1 MGNQTN
7 RTKQTHITVAA
18 LAGLALTLA
27 GCGGAG
33 DASAG
38 SEGQPD
44 NPEAVDAAPTVY
56 NFDSAKVADSEDE
69 SFVVTNS
76 AFTVELSDELKAVIP
91 SGKSVA
97 VESFTVTPKV
107 FPTGLCRVDVSVDY
121 ADGGLESVKTNPAYA
136 DDDSV
141 EESVVGNVFGGNF
154 FDEDQLV
161 DSVPS
166 DEDVEEGVLYL
177 TSDYRNITMVDEC
190 NEDDSETFI
199 MTEFPYIN
207 PVEDDSYFAHASI
220 SVLSG
225 GGQSGGEGVT
235 VLVNGDT
242 AAELSANGNWG
253 PPE

>member
-1 MGNQTN
+1 MGTQTN

-18 LAGLALTLA
+18 LAGLALTLS

-44 NPEAVDAAPTVY
+44 NPEAAESATTVY

-76 AFTVELSDELKAVIP
+76 AFTVELSDELKAAIP
-91 SGKSVA
+91 SGRSVA

-121 ADGGLESVKTNPAYA
+121 ADGGLESVKTNPAHA
-136 DDDSV
+136 DDESV
-141 EESVVGNVFGGNF
+141 EDSVVGNVVRESFS
-154 FDEDQLV
+154 DDDQLV
-161 DSVPS
+161 DSIPS
-166 DEDVEEGVLYL
+166 DDEVEEGVLYL
-177 TSDYRNITMVDEC
+177 TSDYRNITLVDEC

-207 PVEDDSYFAHASI
+207 PAEDDSYFAHASI
-220 SVLSG
+220 SVFSG

-235 VLVNGDT
+235 ALVNGDT
-242 AAELSANGNWG
+242 AADLSVNGNWG
-253 PPE
+253 ALE